1 MKSSS
6 TNNSFI
12 KLTESAVGRVGVKLQ
27 LNQFNKDSENPNY
40 YGKVERY
47 TLNAQNIL
55 DGIASELPQID
66 TGTAASVLNAYANVV
81 LKSLQSG
88 NAVKFGE
95 LGTFYIAAKGVVDS
109 STGRPNLTVKFTPSK
124 SLKDSVKDVEITSSE
139 YKETTGSISL
149 ITDVS
154 SGGSSGTL
162 TAGGSVLL
170 EGNGIKVGGENS
182 GIWFAPVSE
191 SEELSIEAD
200 WIKVF
205 SAFVY
210 NTSGKLLFALPSELI
225 AGSTYKIVIRTKLA
239 GRSGYERKT
248 LVQIVSDAVAIA

>member
-12 KLTESAVGRVGVKLQ
+12 KLTESAAGRVGIKLQ
-27 LNQFNKDSENPNY
+27 LNQFNKDSSTTNY

-109 STGRPNLTVKFTPSK
+109 ATGKPSLTVKFTPSQN
-124 SLKDSVKDVEITSSE
+124 LKDSVKDVEIASSE
-139 YKETTGSISL
+139 YKEANGVIYVV
-149 ITDVS
+149 TDVS
-154 SGGSSGTL
+154 SGNSDGTL
-162 TAGGSVLL
+162 TAGGSTLL
-170 EGNGIKVGGENS
+170 EGNGIKVGGEDS
-182 GIWFAPVSE
+182 GIWFAPGSDDGVLSSE
-191 SEELSIEAD
+191 GD
-200 WIKVF
+200 WIKVA
-205 SAFVY
+205 SALVY
-210 NTSGKLLFALPSELI
+210 NTSGKLLFALPSELA

-239 GRSGYERKT
+239 GRSGYKRKS
-248 LVQIVSDAVAIA
+248 LVQIVSDTVAIA

>member
-12 KLTESAVGRVGVKLQ
+12 KLTESAAGRVGVKLQ
-27 LNQFNKDSENPNY
+27 LNQFNKDSANPNY

-55 DGIASELPQID
+55 DGIAGELPQID

-109 STGRPNLTVKFTPSK
+109 STGRPNLTVKFTPSQN
-124 SLKDSVKDVEITSSE
+124 LKDSVKDVEIVSSE
-139 YKETTGSISL
+139 YKEASGAISL

-154 SGGSSGTL
+154 SGSTNGSL

-170 EGNGIKVGGENS
+170 EGNGIKVGGEDS
-182 GIWFAPVSE
+182 GIWFAPVSKNG
-191 SEELSIEAD
+191 ELSSEVE
-200 WIKVF
+200 WIKVS
-205 SAFVY
+205 SALVY
-210 NTSGKLLFALPSELI
+210 NTSGKLLFALPSEL
-225 AGSTYKIVIRTKLA
+225 ASGSTYKIVIRTKFA

-248 LVQIVSDAVAIA
+248 LVQIVSDAVTIG